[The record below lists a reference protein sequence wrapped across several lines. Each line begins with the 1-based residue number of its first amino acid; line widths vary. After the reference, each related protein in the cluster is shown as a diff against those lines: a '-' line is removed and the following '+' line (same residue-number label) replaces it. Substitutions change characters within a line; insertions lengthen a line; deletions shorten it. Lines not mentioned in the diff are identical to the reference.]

1 MATRNYSRPTFD
13 SVRAEQRQIDAE
25 IVREFFSRVPED
37 TVLGMLAEELVESLL
52 TGEAV
57 REVEEQ

>member
-1 MATRNYSRPTFD
+1 
-13 SVRAEQRQIDAE
+13 
-25 IVREFFSRVPED
+25 VREFFSRVPED